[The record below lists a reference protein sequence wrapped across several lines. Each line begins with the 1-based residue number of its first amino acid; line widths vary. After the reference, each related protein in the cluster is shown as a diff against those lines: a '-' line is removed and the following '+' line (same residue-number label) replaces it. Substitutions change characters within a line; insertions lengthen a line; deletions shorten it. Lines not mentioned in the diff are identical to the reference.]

1 MRKRIISGLLVGA
14 AGLSTLSDAAFA
26 QTQAYTNSPVNLY
39 AGPADDYPAVSQ
51 LPGGVPVTVMG
62 CVSGYT
68 WCDVAVP
75 DLRGWVYAG
84 SLSYPYQGSNV
95 PILDYGTV
103 IGLPI
108 VSFSIGAYWGSYYRG
123 RPWYN
128 EQERW
133 AHHPPPPP
141 GRGGPPPEHGG
152 PPPGQG
158 GPPPG
163 QGGPPPGR
171 GGPPPG
177 GGHPPPEQV
186 AQPPGRGGPP
196 PGRGAAPQELVLL
209 RSSMG
214 VHRNRSMA
222 VLRSSVV
229 VHRRKNMVALR
240 SSAVD
245 QHSSAVD
252 QHSRNMA
259 VRHSSTVARRKNTV
273 EAAATTITSSTT
285 RVSG

>member
-196 PGRGAAPQELVLL
+196 PGRGAAPQE
-209 RSSMG
+209 RG
-214 VHRNRSMA
+214 A
-222 VLRSSVV
+222 PPQ
-229 VHRRKNMVALR
+229 
-240 SSAVD
+240 
-245 QHSSAVD
+245 QHGGPPQQEHGGPPQQRGGPPPQEHGGPPQQRGGPTQQRGGPTQQEHGGPPQ
-252 QHSRNMA
+252 QHGGAPQEHGGGGGHDN
-259 VRHSSTVARRKNTV
+259 HEQHN
-273 EAAATTITSSTT
+273 
-285 RVSG
+285 

>member
-1 MRKRIISGLLVGA
+1 MRKRVISGLLAGA
-14 AGLSTLSDAAFA
+14 AGLLTLPGVAFA
-26 QTQAYTNSPVNLY
+26 QSQAYTNSPVNLY

-68 WCDVAVP
+68 WCDVALP

-108 VSFSIGAYWGSYYRG
+108 VTFSLGAYWGSYYRG

-133 AHHPPPPP
+133 AHHPPPP
-141 GRGGPPPEHGG
+141 GRGGPPPGHGG
-152 PPPGQG
+152 PPPEHA

-171 GGPPPG
+171 GGPTPEHGGSPPG
-177 GGHPPPEQV
+177 GGHPSPEQV
-186 AQPPGRGGPP
+186 AQPPGRGAPP
-196 PGRGAAPQELVLL
+196 PGHVAAPQEHGGPPQQQ
-209 RSSMG
+209 RGGPPPQERGGSPQQRG
-214 VHRNRSMA
+214 GPPPQEHGGPPQQRGGPPQQE
-222 VLRSSVV
+222 
-229 VHRRKNMVALR
+229 HGGPP
-240 SSAVD
+240 
-245 QHSSAVD
+245 QHGGAPQEHGGGGGGHD
-252 QHSRNMA
+252 NHEQHN
-259 VRHSSTVARRKNTV
+259 
-273 EAAATTITSSTT
+273 
-285 RVSG
+285 

>member
-196 PGRGAAPQELVLL
+196 PGRGAAPQE
-209 RSSMG
+209 RG
-214 VHRNRSMA
+214 A
-222 VLRSSVV
+222 PPQ
-229 VHRRKNMVALR
+229 
-240 SSAVD
+240 
-245 QHSSAVD
+245 QHGGPPQQEHGGPPQQRGGPTQQRGGPTQQEHGGPPQ
-252 QHSRNMA
+252 QHGGAPQEHGGGGGHDN
-259 VRHSSTVARRKNTV
+259 HEQHN
-273 EAAATTITSSTT
+273 
-285 RVSG
+285 

>member
-163 QGGPPPGR
+163 R

-196 PGRGAAPQELVLL
+196 PGRGAAPQE
-209 RSSMG
+209 RG
-214 VHRNRSMA
+214 A
-222 VLRSSVV
+222 PPQ
-229 VHRRKNMVALR
+229 
-240 SSAVD
+240 
-245 QHSSAVD
+245 QHGGPPQQEHGGPPQQRGGPPPQEHGGPPQQRGGPTQQRGGPTQQEHGGPPQ
-252 QHSRNMA
+252 QHGGAPQEHGGGGGHDN
-259 VRHSSTVARRKNTV
+259 HEQHN
-273 EAAATTITSSTT
+273 
-285 RVSG
+285 

>member
-1 MRKRIISGLLVGA
+1 MRKRIISGLLAGA
-14 AGLSTLSDAAFA
+14 AGLLTLSDAAFA

-163 QGGPPPGR
+163 R

-196 PGRGAAPQELVLL
+196 PGRGAAPQE
-209 RSSMG
+209 RG
-214 VHRNRSMA
+214 A
-222 VLRSSVV
+222 PPQ
-229 VHRRKNMVALR
+229 
-240 SSAVD
+240 
-245 QHSSAVD
+245 QHGGPPQQEHGGPPQQRGGPPPQEHGGPPQQRGGPTQQEHGGPPQ
-252 QHSRNMA
+252 QHGGAPQEHGGGGGHDN
-259 VRHSSTVARRKNTV
+259 HEQHN
-273 EAAATTITSSTT
+273 
-285 RVSG
+285 